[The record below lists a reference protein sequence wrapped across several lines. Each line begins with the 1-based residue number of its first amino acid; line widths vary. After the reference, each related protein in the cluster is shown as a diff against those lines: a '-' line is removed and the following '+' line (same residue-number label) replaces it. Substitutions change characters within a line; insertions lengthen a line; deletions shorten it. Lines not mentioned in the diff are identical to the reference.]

1 MKIKIKILFLFT
13 VLLSI
18 PTLLFSQT
26 PELDWLIPMGT
37 VGRESGNSIVTD
49 VEGNVYTVGYFE
61 NTIDFDPGEDTYN
74 LTSAG
79 FFDIFIQ
86 KLNSKGEFLWAKRI
100 GSATG
105 DEANDIT
112 IDTSGNLYITGM
124 FAETVDFDPGEGT
137 FNLTTGTGTPYTQ
150 NIFVLKLDADG
161 NFIWAKHMVG
171 DRFSRANSITTDTN
185 DNILMTGGFSGTV
198 DFDPGESTVNLTSFG
213 GDDIF
218 ILKLDSNGNLIWV
231 KQMGGASTA
240 IGYSIAT
247 DANDNVFTTGY
258 FWETVDFDPGEG
270 TVNLTSK
277 GDSDIFVQKL
287 NADGNLLWVK
297 QMGSE
302 TADRGNALTVDLDGN
317 VYITGSF
324 SDTADFDPG
333 AGTTNLTS
341 AGASDIFIQK
351 LDTNGDLL
359 WVKQIG
365 GPRPDMGNSVKT
377 DDSGNVYILG
387 NFGETVDFDPGE
399 GITNLTGDLN
409 DMFILKLRSDGDF
422 MWAKHSYGGRAYW
435 TRAKSI
441 AIDNSDIIYCTGDFE
456 GRVDFNPSGSEYLLT
471 AEGYWDIFILKFS
484 TPSLDLVENS
494 LLDNFIVHPNP
505 TKGKFSIEFST
516 LQTSVNV
523 KLYTL
528 SGQLLME
535 KRFQHLKNLPFEIQQ
550 ADGIYLLE
558 LKDGQGRKAT
568 VKLVKN

>member
-1 MKIKIKILFLFT
+1 MKIKILFLFT

-18 PTLLFSQT
+18 PTLLLCQT
-26 PELDWLIPMGT
+26 PELDWIIPLGT
-37 VGRESGNSIVTD
+37 VGRESGNSLVTD
-49 VEGNVYTVGYFE
+49 AGGNVYTVGYFE
-61 NTIDFDPGEDTYN
+61 NTIDFDPGEATYN

-100 GSATG
+100 GSTTL
-105 DEANDIT
+105 DEANGIT
-112 IDTSGNLYITGM
+112 IDGAGNLYITGH
-124 FAETVDFDPGEGT
+124 FDQTVDFDPGEGV
-137 FNLTTGTGTPYTQ
+137 FNLTTGSGVKYRP

-161 NFIWAKHMVG
+161 NFIWAKSMVG
-171 DRFSRANSITTDTN
+171 DQDSSAFSITTDSK
-185 DNILMTGGFSGTV
+185 DNILVTGEFSGTV
-198 DFDPGESTVNLTSFG
+198 DFDPGVGSVNLTALRS
-213 GDDIF
+213 DVF
-218 ILKLDSNGNLIWV
+218 ILKLDVNGNFIWV
-231 KQMGGASTA
+231 KQMVGETNAYGS
-240 IGYSIAT
+240 SIAT
-247 DANDNVFTTGY
+247 DANDHIYTTGY
-258 FWETVDFDPGEG
+258 FYDSVDFDPGEG
-270 TVNLTSK
+270 TVNLTSR
-277 GDSDIFVQKL
+277 GWDIFVQKL
-287 NADGNLLWVK
+287 DADGNLLWVK

-302 TADRGNALTVDLDGN
+302 TADGGNALTVGLDGN

-324 SDTADFDPG
+324 SGTVDFDPG

-409 DMFILKLRSDGDF
+409 DMFILKLQSDGNF
-422 MWAKHSYGGRAYW
+422 IWAKHSYGGRAYW

-441 AIDNSDIIYCTGDFE
+441 AIDNNDVIYCTGDFE
-456 GRVDFNPSGSEYLLT
+456 GRVDFNPSGSEYLLI

-484 TPSLDLVENS
+484 IPSLNLVENS

-505 TKGKFSIEFST
+505 TKGKFSIEFNT
-516 LQTSVNV
+516 IQTSMDVR
-523 KLYTL
+523 LFTL

-535 KRFQHLKNLPFEIQQ
+535 KRFQHLKNLPLEIQQ